1 MPLTTIIIQHLR
13 KWRQRVMRI
22 SDSRMKYVLE
32 VMSGIRIVKLM
43 GWEAS
48 FLAKIGEIRVR
59 ELSLCARQ
67 GLRQL
72 LHNLRFQRL
81 RFRRQTRHTN
91 QFRPPLSRYRR
102 HSNQM
107 CRRFES

>member
-59 ELSLCARQ
+59 ELSLCAR
-67 GLRQL
+67 
-72 LHNLRFQRL
+72 
-81 RFRRQTRHTN
+81 
-91 QFRPPLSRYRR
+91 PLPST
-102 HSNQM
+102 HPFSTTTVVDVSLNW
-107 CRRFES
+107 

>member
-43 GWEAS
+43 GWEAA

-59 ELSLCARQ
+59 ELSLCAR
-67 GLRQL
+67 
-72 LHNLRFQRL
+72 
-81 RFRRQTRHTN
+81 
-91 QFRPPLSRYRR
+91 PLP
-102 HSNQM
+102 SN
-107 CRRFES
+107 SSILSTTTVVDVSLNW